1 MAHGRPPGRGD
12 GAAPGAGRHGHHGR
26 GPGSGTRP
34 KAAGAGGTA
43 GLRGAEPSPWRGP
56 APERDTGSGH
66 GPLSPGRTTGL
77 RGGGTLIPAWPG
89 PGTRRERSA
98 RAPVRP
104 GAVGGSWSARRG
116 PAGGAVR
123 LRMGGTVGAAGVSG
137 RGALSYVAVTLGRMA
152 ANTSPEAPLP
162 VGEVSRLIGGWIDR
176 LGAVWVEGQITQLS
190 RRPGAGVVFLTLR
203 DPSYDISVSVTCYR
217 QVFDAVADVVGEGAR
232 VVVHAKPEWY
242 APRGQLSLRAAE
254 IKPVGVGELLARLE
268 QLKKSLAR
276 EGLFAPER
284 KKPLPFLPQLIG
296 LVCGRASAAERDVL
310 ENARHRWPAVRF
322 EVRNVPVQGVH
333 AVPQVVQAVKEL
345 DARDDVDVIVVARG
359 GGSVED
365 LLPFSD
371 EQLVRAVAACRTPV
385 VSAIGHE
392 PDSPLLDLVADL
404 RASTP
409 TDAAKK
415 VVPDVGEEYER
426 VRQLRD
432 RARRCVA
439 AFVDREERGLAHA
452 LARPAIQDP
461 HRMIDERAE
470 QVTALLERGRRSL
483 RHQLDRAD
491 SELTHT
497 HARVVALSPA
507 ATLKRG
513 YAVLQRAD
521 GHAVRDPGE
530 VEPGETLR
538 ARVSEGDFSVRVDA

>member
-1 MAHGRPPGRGD
+1 
-12 GAAPGAGRHGHHGR
+12 
-26 GPGSGTRP
+26 
-34 KAAGAGGTA
+34 
-43 GLRGAEPSPWRGP
+43 
-56 APERDTGSGH
+56 
-66 GPLSPGRTTGL
+66 
-77 RGGGTLIPAWPG
+77 
-89 PGTRRERSA
+89 
-98 RAPVRP
+98 
-104 GAVGGSWSARRG
+104 
-116 PAGGAVR
+116 
-123 LRMGGTVGAAGVSG
+123 
-137 RGALSYVAVTLGRMA
+137 MA
-152 ANTSPEAPLP
+152 AHTTPDAPLP
-162 VGEVSRLIGGWIDR
+162 VGQVSRLIGGWIDR
-176 LGAVWVEGQITQLS
+176 LGAIWVEGQITQLS

-203 DPSYDISVSVTCYR
+203 DPSHDISVSVTCYR
-217 QVFDAVADVVGEGAR
+217 QVFDAVADVVREGSR
-232 VVVHAKPEWY
+232 VVLHAKPEWY

-254 IKPVGVGELLARLE
+254 IRPVGVGELLARLE
-268 QLKKSLAR
+268 QLKKSLAA
-276 EGLFAPER
+276 EGLFAADR

-345 DARDDVDVIVVARG
+345 DAMDAVDVIVVARG

-371 EQLVRAVAACRTPV
+371 EQLVRAVADCRTPV

-426 VRQLRD
+426 VRWLRD
-432 RARRCVA
+432 RARRCVEA
-439 AFVDREERGLAHA
+439 YLDREERGLASA
-452 LARPAIQDP
+452 LGRPVMEDP
-461 HRMIDERAE
+461 HRMVDEREE
-470 QVTALLERGRRSL
+470 QVSALTERARRTL
-483 RHQLDRAD
+483 GHLLDRAE

-513 YAVLQRAD
+513 YAVLQRPD
-521 GHAVRDPGE
+521 GHVVRAPAEAAPGDE
-530 VEPGETLR
+530 LR
-538 ARVSEGDFSVRVDA
+538 ARVAEGEFTVRVTEHTGPAPGNDDDPIENEA

>member
-1 MAHGRPPGRGD
+1 MA
-12 GAAPGAGRHGHHGR
+12 
-26 GPGSGTRP
+26 
-34 KAAGAGGTA
+34 
-43 GLRGAEPSPWRGP
+43 
-56 APERDTGSGH
+56 
-66 GPLSPGRTTGL
+66 
-77 RGGGTLIPAWPG
+77 
-89 PGTRRERSA
+89 
-98 RAPVRP
+98 V
-104 GAVGGSWSARRG
+104 
-116 PAGGAVR
+116 
-123 LRMGGTVGAAGVSG
+123 
-137 RGALSYVAVTLGRMA
+137 
-152 ANTSPEAPLP
+152 NTSADAPLP
-162 VGEVSRLIGGWIDR
+162 VGQVSRLIGGWIDR

-203 DPSYDISVSVTCYR
+203 DPSHEISVSVTCYR
-217 QVFDAVADVVGEGAR
+217 QVFDAVADVVREGSR

-254 IKPVGVGELLARLE
+254 IRPVGVGELLARLE
-268 QLKKSLAR
+268 QLKKALAA
-276 EGLFAPER
+276 EGLFAADR
-284 KKPLPFLPQLIG
+284 KRPLPFLPQLIG

-345 DARDDVDVIVVARG
+345 DAIDDVDVIIVARG

-371 EQLVRAVAACRTPV
+371 EQLVRAVSSCRTPV

-392 PDSPLLDLVADL
+392 PDTPLLDYVADL

-426 VRQLRD
+426 VRWLRD
-432 RARRCVA
+432 RARRSVEA
-439 AFVDREERGLAHA
+439 LLEREERGLAAA
-452 LARPAIQDP
+452 LARPCIEDP
-461 HRMIDERAE
+461 HRMIEEREE
-470 QVTALLERGRRSL
+470 QVAALTERSRRTL
-483 RHQLDRAD
+483 GHLLDRAE

-513 YAVLQRAD
+513 YAVLQKPD
-521 GHAVRDPGE
+521 GHVVRAPDE
-530 VEPGETLR
+530 VAADEELR
-538 ARVSEGDFSVRVDA
+538 ARVAEGEFTVRVTEA

>member
-1 MAHGRPPGRGD
+1 MA
-12 GAAPGAGRHGHHGR
+12 
-26 GPGSGTRP
+26 
-34 KAAGAGGTA
+34 
-43 GLRGAEPSPWRGP
+43 L
-56 APERDTGSGH
+56 
-66 GPLSPGRTTGL
+66 
-77 RGGGTLIPAWPG
+77 
-89 PGTRRERSA
+89 
-98 RAPVRP
+98 
-104 GAVGGSWSARRG
+104 
-116 PAGGAVR
+116 
-123 LRMGGTVGAAGVSG
+123 
-137 RGALSYVAVTLGRMA
+137 
-152 ANTSPEAPLP
+152 NTSADAPLP
-162 VGEVSRLIGGWIDR
+162 VGQVSRLIGGWIDR

-203 DPSYDISVSVTCYR
+203 DPSHDISVSVTCYR
-217 QVFDAVADVVGEGAR
+217 QVFDAVADVVSEGAR

-254 IKPVGVGELLARLE
+254 IRPVGVGELLARIE
-268 QLKKSLAR
+268 QLKKSLAG

-284 KKPLPFLPQLIG
+284 KKALPFLPQLIG
-296 LVCGRASAAERDVL
+296 LVTGRASAAERDVL

-333 AVPQVVQAVKEL
+333 AVPQVVQAVKDL
-345 DARDDVDVIVVARG
+345 DALDDVDVIIVARG

-371 EQLVRAVAACRTPV
+371 EQLIRAVASCRTPV

-426 VRQLRD
+426 VRWLRD
-432 RARRCVA
+432 RARRCVDA
-439 AFVDREERGLAHA
+439 YLDREERGLAHA
-452 LARPAIQDP
+452 LGRPSMEHP
-461 HRMIDERAE
+461 HRMVEEREE
-470 QVTALLERGRRSL
+470 QVAALTDRARRTVGHL
-483 RHQLDRAD
+483 LDRAA

-507 ATLKRG
+507 ATLQRG
-513 YAVLQRAD
+513 YAVLQKPDGAVVRAPED
-521 GHAVRDPGE
+521 TSAGE
-530 VEPGETLR
+530 ELR
-538 ARVSEGDFSVRVDA
+538 ARVAEGEFTVRVDI

>member
-1 MAHGRPPGRGD
+1 MA
-12 GAAPGAGRHGHHGR
+12 
-26 GPGSGTRP
+26 
-34 KAAGAGGTA
+34 
-43 GLRGAEPSPWRGP
+43 
-56 APERDTGSGH
+56 
-66 GPLSPGRTTGL
+66 
-77 RGGGTLIPAWPG
+77 
-89 PGTRRERSA
+89 
-98 RAPVRP
+98 V
-104 GAVGGSWSARRG
+104 
-116 PAGGAVR
+116 
-123 LRMGGTVGAAGVSG
+123 
-137 RGALSYVAVTLGRMA
+137 
-152 ANTSPEAPLP
+152 NTSPEAPLP
-162 VGEVSRLIGGWIDR
+162 VGEVSRLIGRWIDR

-203 DPSYDISVSVTCYR
+203 DPSHDISVSVTCYR

-232 VVVHAKPEWY
+232 VVVLAKPEWY

-254 IKPVGVGELLARLE
+254 IRPVGVGELLARLE
-268 QLKKSLAR
+268 QLKKSLAA
-276 EGLFAPER
+276 EGLFAAGR

-371 EQLVRAVAACRTPV
+371 EQLIRAVAACRTPV

-392 PDSPLLDLVADL
+392 PDTPLLDLVADL

-415 VVPDVGEEYER
+415 VVPDVGEELAR
-426 VRQLRD
+426 VRMLRD
-432 RARRCVA
+432 RGRRCTHSLLE
-439 AFVDREERGLAHA
+439 REERGLAHA
-452 LARPAIQDP
+452 LARPVMEHP
-461 HRMIDERAE
+461 HRMLDEREE
-470 QVTALLERGRRSL
+470 QVEAQLGRARRTL
-483 RHQLDRAD
+483 GHLLDRAE

-507 ATLKRG
+507 ATLRRG
-513 YAVLQRAD
+513 YAVLQKDD
-521 GHAVRDPGE
+521 GHVVRDPAE
-530 VEPGETLR
+530 VAGGQPLR
-538 ARVSEGDFSVRVDA
+538 ARVAAGEFAVRVDVGGDE

>member
-1 MAHGRPPGRGD
+1 MA
-12 GAAPGAGRHGHHGR
+12 
-26 GPGSGTRP
+26 
-34 KAAGAGGTA
+34 
-43 GLRGAEPSPWRGP
+43 
-56 APERDTGSGH
+56 
-66 GPLSPGRTTGL
+66 
-77 RGGGTLIPAWPG
+77 
-89 PGTRRERSA
+89 
-98 RAPVRP
+98 V
-104 GAVGGSWSARRG
+104 
-116 PAGGAVR
+116 
-123 LRMGGTVGAAGVSG
+123 
-137 RGALSYVAVTLGRMA
+137 
-152 ANTSPEAPLP
+152 NTSPEAPLP
-162 VGEVSRLIGGWIDR
+162 VGEVSRLIGRWIDR

-203 DPSYDISVSVTCYR
+203 DPSHDISVSVTCYR

-232 VVVHAKPEWY
+232 VVVLAKPEWY

-254 IKPVGVGELLARLE
+254 IRPVGVGELLARLE
-268 QLKKSLAR
+268 QLKKSLAA
-276 EGLFAPER
+276 EGLFAADR

-371 EQLVRAVAACRTPV
+371 EELIRAVAGCRTPV

-392 PDSPLLDLVADL
+392 PDTPLLDLVADL

-415 VVPDVGEEYER
+415 VVPDVGEELAR
-426 VRQLRD
+426 VRMLRD
-432 RARRCVA
+432 RGRRCA
-439 AFVDREERGLAHA
+439 NTLLEREERGLAHA
-452 LARPAIQDP
+452 LARPVMEHP
-461 HRMIDERAE
+461 HRMLDERAE
-470 QVTALLERGRRSL
+470 QLDALLGRARRTL
-483 RHQLDRAD
+483 GHLLDRAE

-513 YAVLQRAD
+513 YAVLQKED
-521 GHAVRDPGE
+521 GHVVRDPAEVSEGE
-530 VEPGETLR
+530 PLR
-538 ARVSEGDFSVRVDA
+538 ARVAAGEFAVRVDVGGDE